1 MVSPK
6 YVTKMIPFWQKV
18 WILLKQLLL
27 LFWKICLLRTNLS
40 RPQASSQAKPALPR
54 GHLSIRTI
62 SSVRNGLLPLLPA
75 QVLEELP
82 CGRGWNF
89 TSFAGLL
96 DTSHLL
102 SGKGRRKL
110 ARPRRASLFFFFPC
124 SKSAIKAGV
133 CLLGCLLV
141 IFFSFL
147 LVLLL
152 IWAMMQANFSKPSQ
166 AEMLLQYMY

>member
-27 LFWKICLLRTNLS
+27 LFWKICLLQTNLS

-96 DTSHLL
+96 DTNHLL
-102 SGKGRRKL
+102 SGKGWRKL

-152 IWAMMQANFSKPSQ
+152 I
-166 AEMLLQYMY
+166 

>member
-27 LFWKICLLRTNLS
+27 LFWKICLLQTNLS

-75 QVLEELP
+75 QILEELP

-96 DTSHLL
+96 DTNHLL
-102 SGKGRRKL
+102 SGKGWRKL
-110 ARPRRASLFFFFPC
+110 ARPRRASLFFFFPVV
-124 SKSAIKAGV
+124 SLQLKLGFV
-133 CLLGCLLV
+133 CWVVCWLF
-141 IFFSFL
+141 FFSFL

-152 IWAMMQANFSKPSQ
+152 I
-166 AEMLLQYMY
+166 